1 LRISITHLHAAGLN
15 AEQILK
21 IVKEAE
27 AERREK
33 RRIIKRNQRARPLD
47 MVDNRNT
54 VINNG
59 IIKQNQRARPP
70 CPVDKVDNGGHDRSI
85 TKREP
90 KQFEYSAAFEAFWQH
105 YPLHVAKG
113 AAHKAWERAIKS
125 GQVTN
130 EELIAGAGRYAADP
144 NRDPSYTK
152 HGATWLNAGCHN
164 DSPLP
169 PRGGQ
174 NGGRPAPKD
183 DPRSIRGAFDR
194 LFDQFNGR
202 DETGDVPRQTDLR
215 VVSGRSGE

>member
-1 LRISITHLHAAGLN
+1 LRISIANLRASGLN

-21 IVKEAE
+21 IVEEAD

-33 RRIIKRNQRARPLD
+33 ERIIKRNQRARP
-47 MVDNRNT
+47 
-54 VINNG
+54 
-59 IIKQNQRARPP
+59 P
-70 CPVDKVDNGGHDRSI
+70 DKVDNGGHDRSI

-105 YPLHVAKG
+105 YPLHLAKG
-113 AAHKAWERAIKS
+113 AAHKAWGRAIKS

-130 EELIAGAGRYAADP
+130 EELIAGADRYAADP
-144 NRDPSYTK
+144 NRHPSYTK

-194 LFDQFNGR
+194 LFDQFNGPE
-202 DETGDVPRQTDLR
+202 ETGDVPRQTDLR